1 MITFIPVTTP
11 ILIGAGLLLP
21 PKATKNSH
29 RTWPFPSVLL
39 LKIVMNISK
48 KLSIVIKLAPS
59 IPSWKREVF
68 IKGTE
73 DH

>member
-1 MITFIPVTTP
+1 MTPFIPVTTP
-11 ILIGAGLLLP
+11 ILIGAGFLLS
-21 PKATKNSH
+21 PKATKNFH
-29 RTWPFPSVLL
+29 RMWPFPSVLL
-39 LKIVMNISK
+39 LTIVMNLSK
-48 KLSIVIKLAPS
+48 NLSTIIKLAPS